1 MKYFFH
7 FLLLSAILTACSS
20 TQPTKNEIPP
30 GATASKHVLEN
41 PGVVVNT

>member
-20 TQPTKNEIPP
+20 TQPTKSEIP

-41 PGVVVNT
+41 PGVVLNT